1 VVSRMHRRV
10 RSMSVLAAW
19 LLGASCSLQA
29 QIVEVPTPQPTM
41 PVQTTT
47 KPKPSAPVSMPT
59 VPARLPSAPASTHAS
74 DTQEPANEA
83 APVVRKT
90 PKPRLAIAP
99 SSNDEEVYTPQTSHT
114 KADANAMPTLHVQ
127 SRLVTV
133 PVTVLNAGGAP
144 VGGLTR
150 DQFTLTDDGAPQKIA
165 LFERETT
172 SPLSIVLAIDTSD
185 TVLTNAKLEREA
197 AKTFVKTLLRP
208 KDLFDVMQFSDNV
221 LELVSFTG
229 DVKRIDDGL
238 GRLQRGD
245 QTQLFDA
252 VYLASQ
258 RLEQESPDP
267 ARRRVIVLITDGGD
281 SGIGIHYPQAI
292 QQAQRAGATIYP
304 IIIVP
309 ITADAGRDVGGE
321 HALIQMAEDTGGKY
335 VYVED
340 PKRLVEAFERISDD
354 LRTQYVLGY
363 YAPQRPA
370 TTDLHRIVVRVQDGA
385 LGPLT
390 VRSRVGYYD
399 QVAP

>member
-90 PKPRLAIAP
+90 PKPRLANAP
-99 SSNDEEVYTPQTSHT
+99 SSNDEEVYTPQ
-114 KADANAMPTLHVQ
+114 
-127 SRLVTV
+127 
-133 PVTVLNAGGAP
+133 TVLNAGGAP